1 MHQATSTHMRL
12 IVNRVFRDSLLTT
25 PGFCR
30 VCQQTTCRLEWG
42 LESGQSSAKV
52 VLGRAL
58 AWSNGQYILPYNN
71 LSPFEQARYP
81 LSRNEITKEIR
92 WRRTNPTQQTAITV
106 VFLSWSQVQT
116 DIVIC
121 GPFYMLTIITYLF
134 IFLNKTNLE
143 YKTISK
149 LRSRSISILGLLLV
163 TMIFTVCQRFVKLGC
178 PSLSMFIRICY
189 FLLCV
194 MVL

>member
-116 DIVIC
+116 DIVVC

-134 IFLNKTNLE
+134 IFLNKT
-143 YKTISK
+143 ISK

-163 TMIFTVCQRFVKLGC
+163 TVCQRSVKLGC